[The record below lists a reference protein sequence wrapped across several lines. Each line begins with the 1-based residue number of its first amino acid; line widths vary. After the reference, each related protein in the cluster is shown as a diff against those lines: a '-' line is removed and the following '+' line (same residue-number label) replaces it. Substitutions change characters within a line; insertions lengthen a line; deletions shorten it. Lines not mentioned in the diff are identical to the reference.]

1 MTAVDFTIGALAVGL
16 VLYSP
21 FFLWFRLHRPKA
33 NRLLAVELEVSLHM
47 AFVAAR
53 KLRYETIS
61 LEQLLLALIDN
72 PRATDILSACA
83 IDIQALRTSVSAI
96 ILETTL
102 AASGTGPVDSA
113 ASPEFQRVL
122 QRAVARVL
130 ALRKSPGKL
139 ARGLNT
145 LARIRAFFPKTT
157 DQLMVDGGD
166 VLVALLDESEGRA
179 VEELRRHGVTRLA
192 LTNAIAHGVTRS
204 DRAVPPARRAEGTG
218 ETAVILENDNFTPME
233 FVVDV
238 LQDHFGLDLAS
249 ATRVMLEIHNDGR
262 AECGRFPADQ
272 AVEKVERVRA
282 AAMQA
287 GHPLRCT
294 MKAG

>member
-21 FFLWFRLHRPKA
+21 FFLWFRLHRPKVS
-33 NRLLAVELEVSLHM
+33 RLIAVELEVSLHM

-61 LEQLLLALIDN
+61 LEQLLLALLDN
-72 PRATDILSACA
+72 PRAADILRACA
-83 IDIQALRTSVSAI
+83 IDIEAIRTGVYAI
-96 ILETTL
+96 VQQTTL
-102 AASGTGPVDSA
+102 AAPGTGPVEPE

-122 QRAVARVL
+122 QRAITRVL

-139 ARGLNT
+139 PGTSNT
-145 LARIRAFFPKTT
+145 LAWVPAFLRKAT
-157 DQLMVDGGD
+157 DQLVVDGGD

-179 VEELRRHGVTRLA
+179 VEELRRHDVTRLA
-192 LTNAIAHGVTRS
+192 VTNAIAHGTTRS
-204 DRAVPPARRAEGTG
+204 DRVVPPARREEGIG

-249 ATRVMLEIHNDGR
+249 ATRVMLDIHNDGR
-262 AECGRFPADQ
+262 AECGRFPADK
-272 AVEKVERVRA
+272 AAEKVERVRA